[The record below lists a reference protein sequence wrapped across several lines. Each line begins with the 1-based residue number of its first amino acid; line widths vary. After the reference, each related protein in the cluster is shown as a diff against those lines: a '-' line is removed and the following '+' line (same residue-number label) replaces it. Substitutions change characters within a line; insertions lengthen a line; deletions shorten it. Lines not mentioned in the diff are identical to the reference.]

1 MNEMTIARASDAPA
15 ADAQGSP
22 FAMAIDVSGHHIL
35 GDEPTEM
42 GGSNLGPAPFD
53 LLTAA
58 LAECTAMTVRW
69 YARQQ
74 GWPLDHVDVVVE
86 HEKAAAEGHP
96 GKIDVFRKSVSVTGD
111 LTEEQKA
118 RLIAVAARCP
128 VQKTLEGAVQ
138 IATASGDAS
147 AAQA

>member
-1 MNEMTIARASDAPA
+1 MNELITAHVSDAPA
-15 ADAQGSP
+15 AAAQGSP

-35 GDEPTEM
+35 GDEPPAI
-42 GGSNLGPAPFD
+42 GGLNLGPAPFD

-69 YARQQ
+69 FARQQ

-86 HEKAAAEGHP
+86 HEKAAVEGHP

-111 LTEEQKA
+111 LTDEQKT
-118 RLIAVAARCP
+118 RLIAVAQRCP
-128 VQKTLEGAVQ
+128 VQKTLEGPVQ
-138 IATASGDAS
+138 ISTASADIR
-147 AAQA
+147 